1 MPDTITNQDNAEN
14 NNNNENNN
22 NQQTTK
28 SSIEQIYDAINDVLG
43 GTDPQQMLC
52 LTIPGTVL
60 DKESYVYDTR
70 FEKPIKVAANES
82 RLTNKLFDVTKVAG
96 SDNGRQL
103 SSQFVSALDTLTP
116 KVNTKLMEAKDQIRE
131 MLKMPVTYKL
141 EDGTAVEGTL
151 QEAFYYMYGEYV
163 KEKQIW
169 ADKQNEKKA
178 ELEDKYPGKSD
189 EARLQ
194 REEEFLNWY
203 QTVAETY
210 LLQIQVKRGKILA
223 FFSPNDMKIL
233 EGILSSGSGAEL
245 EEARE
250 QVENAKKFDP
260 DGGYV
265 YPVTLQ
271 PADWFESLNSS
282 MGFIDLLQSS
292 DAYAMQYSTLQSKR
306 RAITRKIS
314 MFEMRNKSES
324 LQGALKALKD
334 AETAMAANE
343 KNLTATY
350 AKGAN
355 IVINGIVDLLPT
367 TGENVNTTANQ
378 EANKLLL
385 TTFAN
390 QLNLKGLLSPESL
403 SNFNDAYIQSD
414 ASTNDYVTASKNL
427 AACARELIDSK
438 SSDYTAELKD
448 SYLQLETI
456 NEEIE
461 DVKSKLKM
469 ALTKESENDPNVA
482 MFPDAYEKRFQE
494 ILIHTDMSRATSST
508 SKSSSSTSSSGGAGF
523 LFGGYKSESGSS
535 SSVDA
540 TALASSNMTIDIG
553 FLATKV
559 SIVRNW
565 FNPGVFLLSKDMF
578 RSSSTKISDGSK
590 DAEAQKNN
598 LFPCYPTAFV
608 IAKDV
613 TIRFSSED
621 TKDSSIKTALE
632 SHASRGGGFLGF
644 SGRKSTSS
652 SSSSSNTSSSS
663 DSKGVT
669 IKIPGPQIIG
679 YYLQIVPA
687 DSSTPIDTTNQ
698 RNLDVSILDFVN
710 HYKEVYNNNL

>member
-1 MPDTITNQDNAEN
+1 MPNSVINDEQN
-14 NNNNENNN
+14 
-22 NQQTTK
+22 TK
-28 SSIEQIYDAINDVLG
+28 SSIEQIYDAINDALG

-60 DKESYVYDTR
+60 DKDFYVYDTR

-103 SSQFVSALDTLTP
+103 SRQFVSALDTLTP

-141 EDGTAVEGTL
+141 EDGTAIEGTL

-203 QTVAETY
+203 QTVAEAY
-210 LLQIQVKRGKILA
+210 LLQIQVKRGKTLA

-271 PADWFESLNSS
+271 PTDWFESLNSN

-314 MFEMRNKSES
+314 MFELRNKNET
-324 LQGALKALKD
+324 LQNALKSLKD
-334 AETAMAANE
+334 AEAAMAANE

-350 AKGAN
+350 ANGAN
-355 IVINGIVDLLPT
+355 IVLNGIIDLLPT
-367 TGENVNTTANQ
+367 TGENIDTDPNQ
-378 EANKLLL
+378 KSNNLLL
-385 TTFAN
+385 NIFAN
-390 QLNLKGLLSPESL
+390 QLNLKGLLSSEGL
-403 SNFNDAYIQSD
+403 KGFNNAYIQSD
-414 ASTNDYVTASKNL
+414 VSTNDYVTASKNL

-461 DVKSKLKM
+461 DIKSKLKM
-469 ALTKESENDPNVA
+469 ALAKESENEPNVA

-508 SKSSSSTSSSGGAGF
+508 SKSSSSGGVGF
-523 LFGGYKSESGSS
+523 LFGGYKSESGFS

-540 TALASSNMTIDIG
+540 TALASSEITIDIG

-613 TIRFSSED
+613 TIRFSSKE
-621 TKDSSIKTALE
+621 TIDSSIQTALE

-652 SSSSSNTSSSS
+652 SSSNTSSSS
-663 DSKGVT
+663 DSKGIT

-687 DSSTPIDTTNQ
+687 DSGAPIDTTNQ
-698 RNLDVSILDFVN
+698 RNMDVSILDFVN

>member
-1 MPDTITNQDNAEN
+1 MPDPII
-14 NNNNENNN
+14 NNEQDTNE
-22 NQQTTK
+22 QPTK

-169 ADKQNEKKA
+169 ADKQNEKKT

-324 LQGALKALKD
+324 LQSALKALKD
-334 AETAMAANE
+334 AETAMAESE
-343 KNLTATY
+343 KDLTATY

-385 TTFAN
+385 DTFAN
-390 QLNLKGLLSPESL
+390 QLDLKGLLSPESL
-403 SNFNDAYIQSD
+403 SKFNDAYIQSD
-414 ASTNDYVTASKNL
+414 ASTNDYVNASKNL

-448 SYLQLETI
+448 SYIQLETI

-469 ALTKESENDPNVA
+469 ALAKESENDPNVT

-508 SKSSSSTSSSGGAGF
+508 SKSSSSTSSSGRVGF

-540 TALASSNMTIDIG
+540 TALASSKMTIDIG

-590 DAEAQKNN
+590 DADAQKNN

-687 DSSTPIDTTNQ
+687 DNSTPIDTTNQ
-698 RNLDVSILDFVN
+698 RNMDVSILDFVN

>member
-131 MLKMPVTYKL
+131 MLKMPVIYKL

-306 RAITRKIS
+306 RAITQKIS

-385 TTFAN
+385 TAFAN

-403 SNFNDAYIQSD
+403 SKFNDAYIQSD

-698 RNLDVSILDFVN
+698 RNMDVSILDFVN

>member
-1 MPDTITNQDNAEN
+1 MPNPIIDE
-14 NNNNENNN
+14 
-22 NQQTTK
+22 QTTK

-52 LTIPGTVL
+52 LTIPSTVL
-60 DKESYVYDTR
+60 DKESNVYDTR
-70 FEKPIKVAANES
+70 FEKPIKIAANES

-116 KVNTKLMEAKDQIRE
+116 KVNTKLIEAKDRIRE

-178 ELEDKYPGKSD
+178 ELE
-189 EARLQ
+189 
-194 REEEFLNWY
+194 
-203 QTVAETY
+203 
-210 LLQIQVKRGKILA
+210 
-223 FFSPNDMKIL
+223 
-233 EGILSSGSGAEL
+233 
-245 EEARE
+245 EARE

-271 PADWFESLNSS
+271 PADWFENLNSN

-324 LQGALKALKD
+324 LQNALKALKD
-334 AETAMAANE
+334 AERAMTESE
-343 KNLTATY
+343 KALTATY

-378 EANKLLL
+378 AANKLLL
-385 TTFAN
+385 NIFAN
-390 QLNLKGLLSPESL
+390 QLNLKGLLSTESL
-403 SNFNDAYIQSD
+403 SQFIDAYIQSD
-414 ASTNDYVTASKNL
+414 AFTNDYVTASKNL

-438 SSDYTAELKD
+438 SSDYTVELKD

-469 ALTKESENDPNVA
+469 ALAKESENDPNVA
-482 MFPDAYEKRFQE
+482 MFPDAYEKHFHK
-494 ILIHTDMSRATSST
+494 ILIHTDMSRATRST
-508 SKSSSSTSSSGGAGF
+508 SKNSSSSGVDF
-523 LFGGYKSESGSS
+523 LFGNYKSESGFSS
-535 SSVDA
+535 NIDA
-540 TALASSNMTIDIG
+540 TALSSSNMTIDIG

-565 FNPGVFLLSKDMF
+565 FNPGVFLLNKDMF

-590 DAEAQKNN
+590 DADVQKNN

-608 IAKDV
+608 IAKDI
-613 TIRFSSED
+613 TIRFNIEATTD
-621 TKDSSIKTALE
+621 CSIKTALE
-632 SHASRGGGFLGF
+632 SHAARGDGFLGF
-644 SGRKSTSS
+644 SGRNST
-652 SSSSSNTSSSS
+652 SSS
-663 DSKGVT
+663 DSKGIT

-687 DSSTPIDTTNQ
+687 DSGAPIDTTNQ
-698 RNLDVSILDFVN
+698 RNMDVSILDFVN